1 MAAHKVY
8 HPSRAPPRQEKSR
21 NGSARQERSRATA
34 MPRKPLYPPKPILG
48 QMARQ
53 KVWQPQQ
60 SRLAGAA
67 AVKQAQKLTA
77 RHAFPQMASGRHA
90 SGSGRLNEDDLGG
103 PELCE
108 RCATIVR
115 PQQREPVTSL
125 CQVRL
130 LRQGSDASSTLPGRC
145 CCLYAHG
152 RPWAATGRLTQEMRT
167 GALANGELAFLCK
180 RSTCA
185 TMANRCLDLRKRC
198 LWGGMCTATT
208 GCTGSLIVHLH
219 EKKNDA

>member
-53 KVWQPQQ
+53 KVCQPQR

-67 AVKQAQKLTA
+67 AVKQAQKLTE
-77 RHAFPQMASGRHA
+77 RHAFSQMASGRHA
-90 SGSGRLNEDDLGG
+90 SGTGRLDEDDLGG

-108 RCATIVR
+108 RCATIGR
-115 PQQREPVTSL
+115 PQQREPVASL
-125 CQVRL
+125 CQARL
-130 LRQGSDASSTLPGRC
+130 LRKGSDASSTL
-145 CCLYAHG
+145 A
-152 RPWAATGRLTQEMRT
+152 WAMLLLVRAWAPVGCDGSTGS
-167 GALANGELAFLCK
+167 
-180 RSTCA
+180 RSAKWCS
-185 TMANRCLDLRKRC
+185 RKRRA
-198 LWGGMCTATT
+198 GI
-208 GCTGSLIVHLH
+208 SVQEKHLR
-219 EKKNDA
+219 NDGQAVLGRGAVCARQRLDARVR